1 MFSNL
6 IRKPKTFTPLVQET
20 ATLESDHTQDG
31 ENHHA
36 HPWRQAWTPTIL
48 RSATLVAFALLFAAM
63 IVVIEVL
70 SSVSARNQGL
80 GTSESKYHYL
90 WTYGPTAALTIVA
103 ALWGQVEYRT
113 KQLMPWRA
121 MAHSGPQPAS
131 RSLLLDY
138 VSEWNVIA
146 LFRSMRHGDWAVVL
160 AILGTLLIKL
170 LTVASTGLFMLQ
182 TVWMEHAAAEL
193 HHQARFAGLGYNGSL
208 VDGSAATV
216 VAGARWQEL
225 PYPVGTTEEHAF
237 QPFTASSSGNNL
249 GTSNDGIISGTVDVF
264 SAGLNCH
271 VATVANWTEGCTSS
285 GCEQTRLNITL
296 STSTSSCAG
305 GYRFPSF
312 QKSYSSAGGY
322 YADVFSVSCVDAEDD
337 PRVVVAAAHWTANK
351 TEIHSLVCSPLY
363 SIAPRSVSLRQTNHS
378 VVSIDPPPNSN
389 HTTQRVLADV
399 SPADLGVGFVSS
411 LTAAADILDT
421 LGYVDT
427 STKGW
432 KTAEYNLSDPNSTYP
447 SAFAIIANLTAPHP
461 MRDLL
466 NTSLLESVAR
476 PMFAAIAAQVA
487 KQYLLSSSDT
497 SFEGTYSAYVNRLL
511 VKELSVRLMEATLA
525 VLIVVAGALC
535 FLRPA
540 RCTPRDPGTISGLA
554 SILAR
559 SPAMEERL
567 LRSKNGTEIASE
579 LNGRRYHTQITNEHN
594 CLSFTIATDQ
604 TASEIMRTRI
614 TSGPMKWWE
623 PISVSISWRIIT
635 VALPL
640 LVIAGLETTYQ
651 ISSRHNG
658 LGTVSGE
665 YIRYIW
671 VYIPAVIMLVVR
683 IFFDSIHFSALVL
696 QPYLDLRRGG
706 VTAPRSIMENHL
718 SSPTLVSFFKATL
731 RRQGAVGAT
740 AVAVLLAPILT
751 VAVSGLYLTQE
762 VAHSQV
768 VSIARVDSF
777 NTTIDPHYSTSSN
790 AGVGLAGALVV
801 AANLSYP
808 AWTYEEL
815 VLPTL
820 GEASLTSKQGPVQY
834 RSANGSVDR
843 SSVLQMT
850 LPGLRARLECQILA
864 EDTVYRVEEPSA
876 LLSAWNLYL
885 NLDPNCSQNMS
896 SSFAVSTDYP
906 TMNNT
911 SFGSLQYMNP
921 SVAMGHC
928 PTLMG
933 WYGVLTANSTKGLQG
948 FTCDPY
954 VDQVDAGVTFTLPGL
969 QITGATA
976 NESSRRLFS
985 AEFSSDLLFP
995 NYLPQAT
1002 NNESQ
1007 AFDEFFSAMIHDQKT
1022 LTVEDITGAPG
1033 DLSRYPAVIN
1043 ATQHLYRVLMAQG
1056 LNGNSRIFSANA
1068 TTQRYSGTLI
1078 RPNRVRLI
1086 QNGPST
1092 RILEGCLAAMALSV
1106 LVACYFLQTKEVI
1119 PVNPCSIA
1127 GAASLLAG
1135 SDLVRSDVL
1144 PAGSEW
1150 CGDQELLRRGVF
1162 AGWVF
1167 GLGWWDGGRFGVDIG
1182 RAE

>member
-6 IRKPKTFTPLVQET
+6 IHKPKPFHPLVQET
-20 ATLESDHTQDG
+20 ATSESDSTQDG
-31 ENHHA
+31 ENH
-36 HPWRQAWTPTIL
+36 PIRSWRHAWTPIIL
-48 RSATLVAFALLFAAM
+48 RSGTLAAFALLFAAM
-63 IVVIEVL
+63 IVVVEVL
-70 SSVSARNQGL
+70 SSVSARNQGIS
-80 GTSESKYHYL
+80 TSDSKYHYF
-90 WTYGPTAALTIVA
+90 WTYGPTAALTVVA

-113 KQLMPWRA
+113 KQLMPWRV
-121 MAHSGPQPAS
+121 MAYSGPQPAS

-146 LFRSMRHGDWAVVL
+146 LFRAMRHGDWAVVL

-182 TVWMEHAAAEL
+182 SVWMEHAAAEL
-193 HHQARFAGLGYNGSL
+193 RLQARFDGRGYDGSL

-225 PYPVGTTEEHAF
+225 PYPVGTTEEYAF
-237 QPFTASSSGNNL
+237 QPFTASI
-249 GTSNDGIISGTVDVF
+249 GTRNDGVIFGTVDVF
-264 SAGLNCH
+264 SADLNCQ
-271 VATVANWTEGCTSS
+271 VGTVANWTEGCTSS

-296 STSTSSCAG
+296 STGASSCAG

-322 YADVFSVSCVDAEDD
+322 YADVFSVSCVGGEDD

-351 TEIHSLVCSPLY
+351 TEIHGLVCSPSY
-363 SIAPRSVSLRQTNHS
+363 SIAPRSVSLRQSNHS
-378 VVSIDPPPNSN
+378 VVSIGITQSSN
-389 HTTQRVLADV
+389 HTTQRDLADV

-411 LTAAADILDT
+411 LTAAADVLDT

-432 KTAEYNLSDPNSTYP
+432 KSAKYNLSDPNSTYP
-447 SAFAIIANLTAPHP
+447 SAFAIIANLTSPHP

-476 PMFAAIAAQVA
+476 PMFAAISAQVA
-487 KQYLLSSSDT
+487 KQYLLSPSDT
-497 SFEGTYSAYVNRLL
+497 SFAGTYSAYVNRLL

-525 VLIVVAGALC
+525 ILIVVAGALC
-535 FLRPA
+535 FLRPV

-559 SPAMEERL
+559 SPAVEERL
-567 LRSKNGTEIASE
+567 VRSKNGTEIAEE
-579 LNGRRYHTQITNEHN
+579 LNGRRYYTQITTEHN
-594 CLSFTIATDQ
+594 CLGFTIATDQ
-604 TASEIMRTRI
+604 TASESMRTRI
-614 TSGPMKWWE
+614 TSGPMSWWE
-623 PISVSISWRIIT
+623 PMSVSVSWRVIT

-665 YIRYIW
+665 YIRYTW
-671 VYIPAVIMLVVR
+671 VYIPAVIMLLVR

-718 SSPTLVSFFKATL
+718 SSPTLVSLVKAIL

-762 VAHSQV
+762 MEHSQA

-777 NTTIDPHYSTSSN
+777 NSTIDPHYSTSSN
-790 AGVGLAGALVV
+790 AGVGLTGALVV
-801 AANLSYP
+801 ADNLSYP

-820 GEASLTSKQGPVQY
+820 SEASLTSKQGSVQY
-834 RSANGSVDR
+834 RSANGSVDH

-850 LPGLRARLECQILA
+850 LPALRARLECQILA

-876 LLSAWNLYL
+876 LLPAWDLYL
-885 NLDPNCSQNMS
+885 NLDPNCNQNMS
-896 SSFAVSTDYP
+896 TSFAVSTDYP
-906 TMNNT
+906 NTNNT
-911 SFGSLQYMNP
+911 SFGSLKYMNP
-921 SVAMGHC
+921 NVALGNC

-954 VDQVDAGVTFTLPGL
+954 IDQVDAAVTFTLPGL

-976 NESSRRLFS
+976 NESTRRLFS

-1002 NNESQ
+1002 NDENQ

-1022 LTVEDITGAPG
+1022 LAVDDLTAAG
-1033 DLSRYPAVIN
+1033 DSSHYPAVTN

-1056 LNGNSRIFSANA
+1056 LNGNSRISSTNA
-1068 TTQRYSGTLI
+1068 TAKRYYPGTLI
-1078 RPNRVRLI
+1078 QPNRVRLM

-1092 RILEGCLAAMALSV
+1092 RILEGCLAAMALAV

-1150 CGDQELLRRGVF
+1150 CGDRELLRRRVF

-1167 GLGWWDGGRFGVDIG
+1167 GLGWWDGGRFGVDVG